1 MAEQVKQTESR
12 VVVPRDPAGS
22 SEHLNPDGTKKRRKV
37 DRIAQAIRYDN
48 IQAENENKLPL
59 TSDDPVLPVVVR
71 EIKERE
77 KWWDR

>member
-1 MAEQVKQTESR
+1 MTELAKKGETSS
-12 VVVPRDPAGS
+12 VLLDPLT
-22 SEHLNPDGTKKRRKV
+22 ETRHLNSDGTKKRRKV
-37 DRIAQAIRYDN
+37 DRVKQTANYEQKK
-48 IQAENENKLPL
+48 AEAEDKLPL